1 MNSRLLIY
9 LQTHTPHTPATHPLA
24 KAQNVVQNKWAP
36 PHQAQC
42 MALTLASKHTY
53 NIITLSLLERCP
65 LSLLILDLPS
75 ARFIYFFHTH
85 SFIII
90 TLSLL
95 EHCPLSLL
103 ILSDLPLPCVFFI
116 GFAICPL
123 VLFIYFHTH
132 SFIYV
137 V

>member
-24 KAQNVVQNKWAP
+24 EAQNVVQNKWAP

-42 MALTLASKHTY
+42 TALTLASKHTY
-53 NIITLSLLERCP
+53 NIITLSLLER
-65 LSLLILDLPS
+65 
-75 ARFIYFFHTH
+75 
-85 SFIII
+85 
-90 TLSLL
+90 
-95 EHCPLSLL
+95 CPLSLL

-123 VLFIYFHTH
+123 VLFNYFHTH

-137 V
+137 